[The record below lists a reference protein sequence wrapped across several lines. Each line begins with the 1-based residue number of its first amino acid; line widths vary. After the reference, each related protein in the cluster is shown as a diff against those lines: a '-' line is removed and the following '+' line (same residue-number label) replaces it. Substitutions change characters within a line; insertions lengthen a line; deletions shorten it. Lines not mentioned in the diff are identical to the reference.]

1 VGRVKGVLF
10 DCFGTLFYNESG
22 LTPFQKLQKL
32 LGDFKKENFLEF
44 VERVR
49 TRGEDLEKAL
59 RDFLG
64 KEGKKNLLGK
74 ALRIMRQKNE
84 RMLAYPETFEVIEK
98 LKEKGIK
105 VGIVSNTYR
114 ESFERVRKAYPVEKI
129 FDAVVLSYEVKCAKP
144 SPEIFRIAA
153 EKLGLRPEEVL
164 FVGDTTET
172 DYEGAKRAGMQAVLL
187 DREGKHEEVR
197 ERVRNLR
204 EILKLF

>member
-1 VGRVKGVLF
+1 
-10 DCFGTLFYNESG
+10 
-22 LTPFQKLQKL
+22 
-32 LGDFKKENFLEF
+32 
-44 VERVR
+44 
-49 TRGEDLEKAL
+49 
-59 RDFLG
+59 
-64 KEGKKNLLGK
+64 
-74 ALRIMRQKNE
+74 MRQKNE

-98 LKEKGIK
+98 LKERGIK

-164 FVGDTTET
+164 FVGDTKET

-197 ERVRNLR
+197 ERVKNLR